1 MVQTPRVNHTAL
13 ASQNVKI
20 IWRESENVTPINQ
33 PAKKISCDVLS
44 IAEGKTWNNIVV
56 QRKVSK
62 KRLFFGRAKKDLDIN
77 VGDEAYLEIEMMPS
91 ELPETPLRVTLY
103 DMNGVKIDWTIIQPS
118 QIDNI
123 R

>member
-1 MVQTPRVNHTAL
+1 M
-13 ASQNVKI
+13 
-20 IWRESENVTPINQ
+20 NQ
-33 PAKKISCDVLS
+33 SAKKIPCEVIS

-62 KRLFFGRAKKDLDIN
+62 KRLFFGKAQKDLDIN
-77 VGDEAYLEIEMMPS
+77 VGDEAYLVIEVMPS
-91 ELPETPLRVTLY
+91 ELPETPLRVTLH

>member
-1 MVQTPRVNHTAL
+1 MTTM
-13 ASQNVKI
+13 
-20 IWRESENVTPINQ
+20 NQ
-33 PAKKISCDVLS
+33 PVKKIPCEILS

-62 KRLFFGRAKKDLDIN
+62 KRLFFGKVKKDLDIN
-77 VGDEAYLEIEMMPS
+77 VGDEAYLEVEVMPS
-91 ELPETPLRVTLY
+91 ELPESPLRVTLY
-103 DMNGVKIDWTIIQPS
+103 DMNDVKLDWTIIQPS

>member
-1 MVQTPRVNHTAL
+1 M
-13 ASQNVKI
+13 
-20 IWRESENVTPINQ
+20 NQ
-33 PAKKISCDVLS
+33 PDKKIPCEILS

-62 KRLFFGRAKKDLDIN
+62 KRLFFGKAKKDLDIN
-77 VGDEAYLEIEMMPS
+77 VGDEAYLEIEVMPS
-91 ELPETPLRVTLY
+91 ELTETPLRVTLY

>member
-1 MVQTPRVNHTAL
+1 M
-13 ASQNVKI
+13 
-20 IWRESENVTPINQ
+20 IWRESEDVSPMNQ
-33 PAKKISCDVLS
+33 SAKKISCEILS

-62 KRLFFGRAKKDLDIN
+62 KRLFFGKAKKDLDIN
-77 VGDEAYLEIEMMPS
+77 VGDEAYLEIEVMPS
-91 ELPETPLRVTLY
+91 ELPESPLRVTLY
-103 DMNGVKIDWTIIQPS
+103 DMNDVKIDWTIIQPS